1 MIKPSFDIIS
11 DLHLGPDEIFDW
23 DNKATSLYCI
33 VAGNISNDMLVLHQ
47 TLLHLS
53 KFYQGV
59 FFMAGAL
66 EYQYEDAATRT
77 ADIFKICSR
86 MRNVVSLH
94 NHVVIVDG
102 VAILGANG
110 WYGNTPI
117 EDMITELK
125 KEVLRYDDITYL
137 GTTLEKL
144 QLHMDVCKIIMVTN
158 SVPSPDLFFGEE
170 PTDIYSQIPIAA
182 ALMYD
187 TENKVSHWVFGSYGK
202 VVDTTYEGINYI
214 NNSYYKREPYWA
226 KRIEITR

>member
-1 MIKPSFDIIS
+1 
-11 DLHLGPDEIFDW
+11 
-23 DNKATSLYCI
+23 
-33 VAGNISNDMLVLHQ
+33 
-47 TLLHLS
+47 
-53 KFYQGV
+53 
-59 FFMAGAL
+59 MAGAL
-66 EYQYEDAATRT
+66 EYQNEDAATRT
-77 ADIFKICSR
+77 SEIFKICGR

-226 KRIEITR
+226 KRIEISR